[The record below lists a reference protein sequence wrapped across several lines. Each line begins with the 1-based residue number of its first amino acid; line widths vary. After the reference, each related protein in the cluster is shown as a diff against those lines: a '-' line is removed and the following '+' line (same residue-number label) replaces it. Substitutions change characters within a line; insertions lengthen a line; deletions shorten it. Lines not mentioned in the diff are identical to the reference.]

1 LCGHICNEGATVRV
15 QCKEDNGTVTF
26 NKEATTDKSGKY
38 SVEIDGDHEDE
49 TCEVVLCKSPRKDCS
64 DVDSDSHLQQAAKI
78 SVTNNNGIVSP
89 IRAASPLGFLKKERL
104 PACGEVLKELGIN
117 EDGTEKED

>member
-1 LCGHICNEGATVRV
+1 VRV
-15 QCKEDNGTVTF
+15 ECKEENGTLTF

-49 TCEVVLCKSPRKDCS
+49 TCEVILCKSPRKDCS
-64 DVDSDSHLQQAAKI
+64 EVDSEAHLQQAARI

-89 IRAASPLGFLKKERL
+89 VRAASPLGFLKKERL
-104 PACGEVLKELGIN
+104 PKCGEVLKELGIN